1 MQNHESWQSYFIW
14 LEERGFAYPWP
25 SSSVT
30 PDEQTRRPPSPVRL
44 LAVSDT
50 VLAIEERGLLD
61 KMLAAMGLAQEQCL
75 IVEGQLAAATWEKV
89 ATELVLVLG
98 AGAGQA
104 MGLDPAAW
112 VNSRGT
118 IIAHPKVSLGLL
130 PISHPCTLIRQPTDK
145 RQAWVDL
152 QLGMRCLG
160 LVPHHS

>member
-14 LEERGFAYPWP
+14 LEERGFAYQWA

-30 PDEQTRRPPSPVRL
+30 PEDRPRQAPSLTRL
-44 LAVSDT
+44 LAFSDT
-50 VLAIEERGLLD
+50 ALAIEERALLD

-75 IVEGQLAAATWEKV
+75 IVEGTFAAATWEEL
-89 ATELVLVLG
+89 AADLVLVLG

-104 MGLDPAAW
+104 LGMDPASW
-112 VNSRGT
+112 VTTRGT
-118 IIAHPKVSLGLL
+118 IVAHPKARLGLL
-130 PISHPCTLIRQPTDK
+130 PISHPSDLIRQPMDK

-160 LVPHHS
+160 LAPHHS

>member
-1 MQNHESWQSYFIW
+1 MRNNESWQSYFIW
-14 LEERGFAYPWP
+14 LEERGFAYPWA

-75 IVEGQLAAATWEKV
+75 IVEGKLAAATW
-89 ATELVLVLG
+89 AQIAAELVLVLG

-104 MGLDPAAW
+104 LGLDPAAW
-112 VNSRGT
+112 VSSRGT
-118 IIAHPKVSLGLL
+118 IITHPKVSLGLL
-130 PISHPCTLIRQPTDK
+130 PISHPRDLIRQPTDK

-160 LVPHHS
+160 LATHHS